1 MTRRTAWVL
10 AAGLA
15 AVAVG
20 AAAVGAVA
28 LIVRGGGRPPVGW
41 ASGGVNLALDLS
53 GELPEL
59 PPQDWSSLLAESRP
73 SVRALV
79 ESVDRAARD
88 PQVKG
93 LVLSVGPLD
102 AGWARVQ
109 DLRDALV
116 RFRETGKPSWAH
128 LGYAGNLEYY
138 LATGCG
144 RIAATPTGMLN
155 VSGLAAEVTFFRGT
169 LDKVGVEA
177 QFEGVGKYK
186 NAPDQFTETGFTEPH
201 REQMESLV
209 DSLFE
214 QYVAAVAESR
224 GLDEDQVRTII
235 DEGPFDVADALE
247 AGLVD
252 ELLYRDE
259 IDARLPGAQRVSP
272 ARYTKDARGFGFD
285 GRPKLALVYAL
296 GEIMP
301 GDSSES
307 PFGGGSVAGAD
318 TISRGL
324 RQAARDA
331 SIRAIVLRVDSPGGV
346 GVAADAVW
354 REVGRAREEKPVIVS
369 MGDAAASGG
378 YYIAMNG
385 DAILAQPGTITGS
398 IGVFSGKFSMRG
410 LYEKL
415 GVSHE
420 TVRRGRNAGLF
431 SSWDPWTEEERTKV
445 RGLNETFYD
454 TFITKAAEGRQRT
467 PEEIDA
473 VAQGR
478 VWTGVQALEKGLVDQ
493 LGGLDAA
500 VAVARE
506 KAGIPAGRE
515 VQLVVLPERK
525 GLLQTLMQRQ
535 DEDIALD
542 MVGPGGERRPEVGD
556 PTRGPGPPRPPA
568 LRPADP
574 IAARPRVSGRS
585 GCGGGSPS
593 PAGAR
598 EVAAVDTFEGGVGVP
613 GLGHGLEQVVDAP
626 LAPLRREVLGEGQGR
641 QVEPR
646 DAPDSALGK
655 CGQLLLGRGA
665 GRPACPRRAGPG
677 PPGSPGGPRPGI
689 GR

>member
-1 MTRRTAWVL
+1 
-10 AAGLA
+10 
-15 AVAVG
+15 
-20 AAAVGAVA
+20 
-28 LIVRGGGRPPVGW
+28 
-41 ASGGVNLALDLS
+41 
-53 GELPEL
+53 
-59 PPQDWSSLLAESRP
+59 
-73 SVRALV
+73 
-79 ESVDRAARD
+79 
-88 PQVKG
+88 
-93 LVLSVGPLD
+93 
-102 AGWARVQ
+102 
-109 DLRDALV
+109 
-116 RFRETGKPSWAH
+116 
-128 LGYAGNLEYY
+128 
-138 LATGCG
+138 
-144 RIAATPTGMLN
+144 MLN

-224 GLDEDQVRTII
+224 GLDEDRVRAII

-259 IDARLPGAQRVSP
+259 IDAQLPGAQRVSP
-272 ARYTKDARGFGFD
+272 ARYTKGARGFGFD

-301 GDSSES
+301 GESSEA
-307 PFGGGSVAGAD
+307 PFGGGNSAGAD

-346 GVAADAVW
+346 GDAADAVW
-354 REVGRAREEKPVIVS
+354 REVGRARQEKPVIVS

-378 YYIAMNG
+378 YYIAMNS

-398 IGVFSGKFSMRG
+398 I
-410 LYEKL
+410 
-415 GVSHE
+415 
-420 TVRRGRNAGLF
+420 F
-431 SSWDPWTEEERTKV
+431 SSWDPWTDEERAKV
-445 RGLNETFYD
+445 RALNETFYD

-478 VWTGVQALEKGLVDQ
+478 VWTGVQALENGLVDQ

-506 KAGIPAGRE
+506 KAGIPTGRE

-525 GLLQTLMQRQ
+525 GFLQTLLRRQ
-535 DEDIALD
+535 EEDIALD
-542 MVGPGGERRPEVGD
+542 LVAPGASAVLEW
-556 PTRGPGPPRPPA
+556 
-568 LRPADP
+568 
-574 IAARPRVSGRS
+574 AARL
-585 GCGGGSPS
+585 GGQG
-593 PAGAR
+593 
-598 EVAAVDTFEGGVGVP
+598 
-613 GLGHGLEQVVDAP
+613 P
-626 LAPLRREVLGEGQGR
+626 LARLPFDLRIR
-641 QVEPR
+641 
-646 DAPDSALGK
+646 
-655 CGQLLLGRGA
+655 
-665 GRPACPRRAGPG
+665 
-677 PPGSPGGPRPGI
+677 
-689 GR
+689 